1 MGSGGPGG
9 GGAGVQGHGGG
20 GQGGGQAAKLPG
32 GGHGASSPDSPV
44 SDVNSILAGA
54 HLQVSKGLFNTLN
67 SPSFHQAE
75 NTHVLFTPHAMDV
88 IFHSIPQRDK
98 RLQCKTGNSWGH

>member
-1 MGSGGPGG
+1 MVQGEFEVGSGGPSG

-54 HLQVSKGLFNTLN
+54 HLQVSKGLFNTLI

-88 IFHSIPQRDK
+88 IFLK
-98 RLQCKTGNSWGH
+98 V

>member
-1 MGSGGPGG
+1 MAARRPARRQMAGAAILGRDVGDGVGGCRDECRRRMVQGEFEVGSGGPGG
-9 GGAGVQGHGGG
+9 GGGGVQGHGGG

-54 HLQVSKGLFNTLN
+54 HLQVGTGLF
-67 SPSFHQAE
+67 
-75 NTHVLFTPHAMDV
+75 
-88 IFHSIPQRDK
+88 SI
-98 RLQCKTGNSWGH
+98 H